1 VGIFCLYN
9 MTSLLNRFLDHPSI
23 TIDTRTI
30 VPGQIYFA
38 IKGEHFD
45 GNQFVMQAIEKGASI
60 CVSSDKTFLGVEN
73 VVVVDDTLK
82 ALQKLASEYRLTFDI
97 PVLAITGSNGKTTT
111 KELLATVLQT
121 KYKTHYTLGNLNNH
135 LGVPLTLLATPQD
148 AQFIIVEMGANHQGE
163 IHDLCKIALPDY
175 GAITNIGIAHIEGF
189 GSPEGV
195 KIAKSE
201 LFYHVNTYGKKFFLN
216 TTEQSLLFL
225 QDPNNKRIKELDY
238 GGTFIE
244 PQDSDNGFLT
254 INYRKKRVVT
264 NLVGD
269 YNMPNLVLALGVGE
283 YFGCDPD
290 LMIDA
295 IQSYQPTNNRSQLME
310 IDEVEIIMDA
320 YNANPSS
327 MSHAVDN
334 IINLKQ
340 VDRGVIL
347 GDMLE
352 LGENSMMYHRLIL
365 QKIRDAK
372 GVISMV
378 ILVGPQF
385 YSLKV
390 DFPEFIYY
398 KNTDEAKV
406 GLHWSQYSGYKVL
419 IKGSRGLQL
428 EKLIN

>member
-1 VGIFCLYN
+1 
-9 MTSLLNRFLDHPSI
+9 
-23 TIDTRTI
+23 
-30 VPGQIYFA
+30 
-38 IKGEHFD
+38 
-45 GNQFVMQAIEKGASI
+45 
-60 CVSSDKTFLGVEN
+60 
-73 VVVVDDTLK
+73 
-82 ALQKLASEYRLTFDI
+82 
-97 PVLAITGSNGKTTT
+97 
-111 KELLATVLQT
+111 
-121 KYKTHYTLGNLNNH
+121 
-135 LGVPLTLLATPQD
+135 
-148 AQFIIVEMGANHQGE
+148 
-163 IHDLCKIALPDY
+163 
-175 GAITNIGIAHIEGF
+175 
-189 GSPEGV
+189 
-195 KIAKSE
+195 
-201 LFYHVNTYGKKFFLN
+201 
-216 TTEQSLLFL
+216 
-225 QDPNNKRIKELDY
+225 LDY
-238 GGTFIE
+238 GGIFIE

-254 INYRKKRVVT
+254 INYRKKRVGT

-295 IQSYQPTNNRSQLME
+295 IQSYQPTNNRSQLMK

-352 LGENSMMYHRLIL
+352 LGENSMMYHRLVL